1 MLRKI
6 KVYGPL
12 AKFLGWKEM
21 EANCNSVAE
30 AVQFLV
36 VNWPD
41 VEGHMAKQHYKVQVN
56 DTVISEDEVQNMSGG
71 DIQIMPVVGGAKFWK
86 VILGA
91 ALIGLAFYTGGAS
104 LTWGATIPGVTPA
117 YVTGFA
123 STSMLGSAALYTGAS
138 LIASGIAD
146 MLAPPMPDMNNDPT
160 RAFSFQGIQNSGR
173 AGVAIPILFGEVFTG
188 SIVINQGLD
197 TTGPHEMAVAS
208 GGI

>member
-91 ALIGLAFYTGGAS
+91 ALIGLAFYTGGAT
-104 LTWGATIPGVTPA
+104 LTYANYVAASPA
-117 YVTGFA
+117 ITGFTT
-123 STSMLGSAALYTGAS
+123 TSMLGSAALYTGAS

-146 MLAPPMPDMNNDPT
+146 MLAPPMPDIDNDPT

-197 TTGPHEMAVAS
+197 TTGPHEIAVAS

>member
-30 AVQFLV
+30 AVQFLIS
-36 VNWPD
+36 NWPD

-56 DTVISEDEVQNMSGG
+56 ETVIGEDEVQNMSGG
-71 DIQIMPVVGGAKFWK
+71 DIQIMPVVGGAKLWK

-91 ALIGLAFYTGGAS
+91 ALIAVSFGVGGFIAASSAMTLTTGAGLAAGSLAAQLSFSVGAYLLS
-104 LTWGATIPGVTPA
+104 
-117 YVTGFA
+117 
-123 STSMLGSAALYTGAS
+123 
-138 LIASGIAD
+138 SGIAD
-146 MLAPPMPDMNNDPT
+146 MFAPPMPEIDNDPT
-160 RAFSFQGIQNSGR
+160 RAFSFQGVQNSGR
-173 AGVAIPILFGEVFTG
+173 AGVCIPILLGEVYAG
-188 SIVINQGLD
+188 SVVINQGLD
-197 TTGPHEMAVAS
+197 TTGPHEIAVAS

>member
-36 VNWPD
+36 SNWPD
-41 VEGHMAKQHYKVQVN
+41 VEGHMAKQYYKVQVN
-56 DTVISEDEVQNMSGG
+56 DTVIGEDEIQNMSGG
-71 DIQIMPVVGGAKFWK
+71 DIQIMPVVGGAKIWK
-86 VILGA
+86 IILGA
-91 ALIGLAFYTGGAS
+91 ALIGLSFGVGGFIANHMTLSLSSGLGAGSFAAQAAFS
-104 LTWGATIPGVTPA
+104 I
-117 YVTGFA
+117 
-123 STSMLGSAALYTGAS
+123 GAS
-138 LIASGIAD
+138 LIASGLAD
-146 MLAPPMPDMNNDPT
+146 MFAPPTPEADNDPT
-160 RAFSFQGIQNSGR
+160 RAFSFSGVQNSSR
-173 AGVAIPILFGEVFTG
+173 AGLAVPILFGEVYTG
-188 SIVINQGLD
+188 SIVINQDLD

>member
-30 AVQFLV
+30 AIQFLV
-36 VNWPD
+36 SNWPD
-41 VEGHMAKQHYKVQVN
+41 VEGHMAKQYYKVQVN
-56 DTVISEDEVQNMSGG
+56 DTVIGEDEVQNMSGG
-71 DIQIMPVVGGAKFWK
+71 DIQIMPVVGGAKLFK
-86 VILGA
+86 IILGI
-91 ALIGLAFYTGGAS
+91 ALIAMAFT
-104 LTWGATIPGVTPA
+104 LVPGATFSVA
-117 YVTGFA
+117 GFKSVIA
-123 STSMLGSAALYTGAS
+123 AGGIAQSALYVGAG

-146 MLAPPMPDMNNDPT
+146 MFAPPMPDIDNDPT

-173 AGVAIPILFGEVFTG
+173 AGVAIPILFGEVYTG
-188 SIVINQGLD
+188 SVVINQGLD
-197 TTGPHEMAVAS
+197 TTGPHEIAVAS

>member
-30 AVQFLV
+30 AIQFLV
-36 VNWPD
+36 SNWPD

-56 DTVISEDEVQNMSGG
+56 DTVIGEDEVQNMSGG

-91 ALIGLAFYTGGAS
+91 ALIGLSFGVGGFIANPVTLQAGFTGAS
-104 LTWGATIPGVTPA
+104 
-117 YVTGFA
+117 FA
-123 STSMLGSAALYTGAS
+123 GQVAFSVGAS
-138 LIASGIAD
+138 LISSSIAD
-146 MLAPPMPDMNNDPT
+146 MFAPPMPDIDNDPT

>member
-36 VNWPD
+36 SNWPN
-41 VEGHMAKQHYKVQVN
+41 VEGHMAKQHYKVQVD
-56 DTVISEDEVQNMSGG
+56 DTVIGEDEVQNMSGG
-71 DIQIMPVVGGAKFWK
+71 DVQIMPVVGGAKLWK

-91 ALIGLAFYTGGAS
+91 ALIAAAFMAPGSSLVLSKAFAAQGVAGSIASAGFITKSAIFIGA
-104 LTWGATIPGVTPA
+104 G
-117 YVTGFA
+117 
-123 STSMLGSAALYTGAS
+123 

-146 MLAPPMPDMNNDPT
+146 MFAPPMPEADNDPT
-160 RAFSFQGIQNSGR
+160 RAFSFSGIQQSSR
-173 AGVAIPILFGEVFTG
+173 AGVAIPILFGEVYTG
-188 SIVINQGLD
+188 SIVINQDLD
-197 TTGPHEMAVAS
+197 TTGPHEIAVAN
-208 GGI
+208 GGV

>member
-21 EANCNSVAE
+21 EADCNSVAE

-36 VNWPD
+36 SNWPD
-41 VEGHMAKQHYKVQVN
+41 VEGHMAKQYYKVQVN
-56 DTVISEDEVQNMSGG
+56 NTVIGEDEVQNMSGG
-71 DIQIMPVVGGAKFWK
+71 DIQIMPVVGGAKLWK

-91 ALIGLAFYTGGAS
+91 GLIALSFGVGGFIPIYNAVSFGAGLGGAS
-104 LTWGATIPGVTPA
+104 LAAQAAFAVGAG
-117 YVTGFA
+117 
-123 STSMLGSAALYTGAS
+123 

-146 MLAPPMPDMNNDPT
+146 MFAPPMPDIDNDPT

-173 AGVAIPILFGEVFTG
+173 AGVPIPILFGEVYTG
-188 SIVINQGLD
+188 SVVINQGLD

>member
-30 AVQFLV
+30 AIQFLV
-36 VNWPD
+36 SNWPD
-41 VEGHMAKQHYKVQVN
+41 VEGHMAKQYYKVQVN
-56 DTVISEDEVQNMSGG
+56 NTVIGEDEVQNMSGG
-71 DIQIMPVVGGAKFWK
+71 DIQIMPVVGGAKLFK
-86 VILGA
+86 IILGI
-91 ALIGLAFYTGGAS
+91 ALIAMAFT
-104 LTWGATIPGVTPA
+104 LVPGATFSVA
-117 YVTGFA
+117 GFKSVIA
-123 STSMLGSAALYTGAS
+123 AGGIAQSALYVGAG

-146 MLAPPMPDMNNDPT
+146 MFAPPMPDIDNDPT

-173 AGVAIPILFGEVFTG
+173 AGVAIPILFGEVYTG
-188 SIVINQGLD
+188 SVVINQGLD
-197 TTGPHEMAVAS
+197 TTGPHEIAVAS

>member
-30 AVQFLV
+30 AIQFLV
-36 VNWPD
+36 SNWPD
-41 VEGHMAKQHYKVQVN
+41 VEGHMAKQYYKVQVN
-56 DTVISEDEVQNMSGG
+56 DTVIGEDEVQNMSGG
-71 DIQIMPVVGGAKFWK
+71 DIQIMPVVGGAKLFK
-86 VILGA
+86 IILGI
-91 ALIGLAFYTGGAS
+91 ALIAMAFT
-104 LTWGATIPGVTPA
+104 LVPGATFSVA
-117 YVTGFA
+117 GFKSVIA
-123 STSMLGSAALYTGAS
+123 AGGIAQSALYVGAG

-146 MLAPPMPDMNNDPT
+146 MFAPPMPDIDNDPT

-173 AGVAIPILFGEVFTG
+173 AGVPIPILFGELYTG
-188 SIVINQGLD
+188 SVVVNQGLD